1 MPKDYPRS
9 DRVADE
15 IQRQLAETI
24 RHELKDPGV
33 AEFFTIS
40 EVEVTRD
47 LSVADVHFTV
57 LEAESVEPTL
67 DALQRARGFLRK
79 RLASKLRLRNTPQ
92 LRFHYDRSVDEGAR
106 MDRLIDAAR
115 RRDSP
120 E

>member
-24 RHELKDPGV
+24 RLELKDPGMP
-33 AEFFTIS
+33 AFFTIS

-47 LSVADVHFTV
+47 LSIADVHFTV
-57 LEAESVEPTL
+57 LEQESVKPTL
-67 DALQRARGFLRK
+67 DALERARGFLRR
-79 RLASKLRLRNTPQ
+79 RLASKLRMRNTPQ
-92 LRFHYDRSVDEGAR
+92 LRFHHDHSVDDGVR
-106 MDRLIDAAR
+106 MDELIAAAR
-115 RRDSP
+115 RRDSD